1 MLFCLHAVCGLGDTS
16 MTRFSQP
23 LLATGTE
30 PDAAPPTTSEPVD
43 VILLAQG
50 VADSQQIRL
59 VDPGWVGLLI
69 HAQGVS
75 RGPVP
80 GTWSV
85 TDPVIGAVGPEQH
98 LRSLLRGCQALEKRW
113 ENALLIPGLVN
124 AHTHLDLT
132 HIGPQPPDPAGF
144 AAFAGLVRDRRA
156 TQPEAIRASV
166 RQGVQLSLA
175 GGVVAVGDI
184 AGAVRGAADLVA
196 ARELGQSPLWGTAFL
211 EFFSI
216 GTGEQRGRAALLNA
230 LQECNQGLDLGIGLG
245 IQPHAP
251 YSVSAGSYRW
261 ALQQACVTGM
271 PICSHVAES
280 PQEHELIQR
289 GTGPL
294 RTMLEGLS
302 IWTPNQ
308 GGTQELGLDKTPLT
322 HVLDAVA
329 GTMSEMTLVHCND
342 LSDRDLQR
350 LVDQAKTQPLRVIYC
365 PRSSRYFDAPKSFGP
380 HRYLEL
386 LAAGIPVAL
395 GTDSIINLQIGSERI
410 TPWDEARLLVQRD
423 GLDAQQA
430 LAMMTTHAA
439 LAIGMNPH
447 TCALQQGISPLGIS
461 VVKVNSPVWDTG
473 DPLQQAILRGT
484 PELVLIAS
492 KSKTHR

>member
-16 MTRFSQP
+16 MARFSQP
-23 LLATGTE
+23 LLATGSE
-30 PDAAPPTTSEPVD
+30 PSAAPPTTSEPVD

-50 VADSQQIRL
+50 VADALHIRL
-59 VDPGWVGLLI
+59 ADPGWVGVLI
-69 HAQGVS
+69 HARGISQ
-75 RGPVP
+75 GPVP
-80 GTWSV
+80 GSWSI
-85 TDPVIGAVGPEQH
+85 TDPVIGAVGPEPD
-98 LRSLLRGCQALEKRW
+98 LRSRLRGCQVLEKRW
-113 ENALLIPGLVN
+113 ESALLIPGLVN

-132 HIGPQPPDPAGF
+132 HIGPQHPDPAGF
-144 AAFAGLVRDRRA
+144 AAFAALVRDRRA
-156 TQPEAIRASV
+156 THPDAIRASV

-196 ARELGQSPLWGTAFL
+196 AQELGQSPLWGTAFL
-211 EFFSI
+211 EFFAL
-216 GTGEQRGRAALLNA
+216 GAGEARGRAALLDA
-230 LQECNQGLDLGIGLG
+230 LRQASHGPSLGIGLG

-261 ALQQACVTGM
+261 AIEQAFLRGM

-280 PQEHELIQR
+280 PQEHELIEQ

-302 IWTPNQ
+302 IWTPTQ
-308 GGTQELGLDKTPLT
+308 GGTEELGLGKTPLT
-322 HVLDAVA
+322 HVLDAVDE
-329 GTMSEMTLVHCND
+329 TMSEMTLVHCND

-350 LVDQAKTQPLRVIYC
+350 LVDQARTQPLRVIYC

-380 HRYLEL
+380 HRYRDL
-386 LAAGIPVAL
+386 LAAGLPVAL
-395 GTDSIINLQIGSERI
+395 GTDSIINLPVGSQRI
-410 TPWDEARLLVQRD
+410 TPWDEARLLMQRD
-423 GLDAQQA
+423 ALPAQQA
-430 LAMMTTHAA
+430 LAMMTTHAT
-439 LAIGMNPH
+439 LAIGMNPRAC
-447 TCALQQGISPLGIS
+447 TLQQGASPLGIS
-461 VVKVNSPVWDTG
+461 VVEVEFPASHAG
-473 DPLQQAILRGT
+473 DPLQQAILQGV